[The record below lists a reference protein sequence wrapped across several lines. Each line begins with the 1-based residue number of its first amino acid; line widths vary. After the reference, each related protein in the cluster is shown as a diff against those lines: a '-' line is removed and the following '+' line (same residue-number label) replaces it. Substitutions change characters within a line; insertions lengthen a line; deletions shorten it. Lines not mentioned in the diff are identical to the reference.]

1 MFLFADDELKEI
13 ELSIARAVSGER
25 IMDYAKRVMDGTL
38 EEGYGPKILK
48 DVVAVCLSV
57 SFPRICQ

>member
-13 ELSIARAVSGER
+13 ELSIARAVGGEP

-38 EEGYGPKILK
+38 EEGHGHKILK
-48 DVVAVCLSV
+48 DVVAVCLSI